1 MIYKVFINFFS
12 AGVKRNFRFLFGFF
26 LLAISSATPLFA
38 ADPPPSATSARK
50 QIYVAVQLHAAD
62 IIRQEAKRRHW
73 PEYQAKMNLFIP
85 AETSR
90 YATCNQEPAVSIR
103 SGDRL
108 DLNRLRFEVRC
119 AQPNGWDASVTVK
132 PDIYLP
138 VIVAN
143 STLERGQVISA
154 DHITMRKLNI
164 SNTRGDYLTQPEEV
178 IGMTVKRRV
187 RDRQPITLNQL
198 ESPLLVER
206 GQRVM
211 MVAEQN
217 GVEAHTMGEAMK
229 KGRKGEIIKV
239 KNERSG
245 RVVSAV
251 VTDLGVVSMVYASGQ

>member
-1 MIYKVFINFFS
+1 M
-12 AGVKRNFRFLFGFF
+12 
-26 LLAISSATPLFA
+26 
-38 ADPPPSATSARK
+38 
-50 QIYVAVQLHAAD
+50 
-62 IIRQEAKRRHW
+62 
-73 PEYQAKMNLFIP
+73 
-85 AETSR
+85 
-90 YATCNQEPAVSIR
+90 
-103 SGDRL
+103 
-108 DLNRLRFEVRC
+108 
-119 AQPNGWDASVTVK
+119 
-132 PDIYLP
+132 
-138 VIVAN
+138 
-143 STLERGQVISA
+143 ISA